1 MRPLATMPREEAA
14 SLTGLLFDLD
24 DTLLSHGL
32 LEEAAYASLFA
43 MKRAGLR
50 LVAVTGRPSGWG
62 EVIARQW
69 PIDGVVT
76 ENGPVCVYR
85 EGQHVV
91 RDEHCSADER
101 RSRRIR
107 LGSIVESV
115 RVRVPEARLTDD
127 VDARVSDVT
136 WDVGERVRLPEDR
149 IAEIMAVIVAHGAR
163 TTRSSVHVH
172 ASFDVEDKAS
182 GVVGFLGRRFGEDP
196 GRALFRYAYVGDSG
210 NDAPCFA
217 AFRTTVGVANVR
229 SAIARLA
236 VPPRYVTTAER
247 GKGFVELAN
256 ALVAARA

>member
-1 MRPLATMPREEAA
+1 MKPLASLSKDEA
-14 SLTGLLFDLD
+14 SRLSGLLFDLD
-24 DTLLSHGL
+24 DTLLSHGH
-32 LEEAAYASLFA
+32 LEEAAYSSLFA

-76 ENGPVCVYR
+76 ENGPVCVFR
-85 EGQHVV
+85 EGNHVV
-91 RDEHCSADER
+91 RTESCSSDER

-107 LGSIVESV
+107 LARIVE
-115 RVRVPEARLTDD
+115 RVREVVPEARLSDD

-149 IAEIMAVIVAHGAR
+149 IAGIVGEIVAAGAR

-172 ASFDVEDKAS
+172 ATFDVEDKAS
-182 GVVGFLGRRFGEDP
+182 GVVGFLRRQFGEDP
-196 GRALFRYAYVGDSG
+196 GRALSRYAYVGDSG

-229 SAIARLA
+229 GSLARLS
-236 VPPRYVTTAER
+236 VPPKFVTEGER
-247 GKGFVELAN
+247 GVGFAELAR
-256 ALVAARA
+256 ALVFARG